1 MAKNAGFHVLTMVE
15 FDVIF
20 CRKRKDRLSE
30 LQFPGF
36 RPFGILI
43 TIDKVFFLFF
53 FIFYKNRGC
62 MYVYD

>member
-20 CRKRKDRLSE
+20 RRKRKDRLSE
-30 LQFPGF
+30 LQFPGRLRFDKGVKCCF

-43 TIDKVFFLFF
+43 IIDKAFFFSFFL
-53 FIFYKNRGC
+53 
-62 MYVYD
+62 